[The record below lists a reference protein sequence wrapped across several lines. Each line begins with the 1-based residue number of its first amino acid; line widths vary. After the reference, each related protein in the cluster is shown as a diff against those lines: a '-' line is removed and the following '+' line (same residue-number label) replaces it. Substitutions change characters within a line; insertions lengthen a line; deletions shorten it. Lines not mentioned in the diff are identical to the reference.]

1 MRVTVITNDS
11 GELVGTVHGDFE
23 VIEMEGQTALS
34 MGSGTDEDPQVGVL
48 IDPGQRT
55 QEVEVSDALADA
67 DADDFLEQ
75 VRAQIG
81 G

>member
-11 GELVGTVHGDFE
+11 GELIGTVHGDFE

-34 MGSGTDEDPQVGVL
+34 MGGGTDEDPQVGVL

-67 DADDFLEQ
+67 NADDFLEQ